1 MFLPS
6 PAQSIAT
13 APERDSNPALSPMP
27 KRPPLS
33 RPPDGYSAA
42 GAWLSHTGRMRK
54 ANEDACL
61 AGQTISKGSSEDVN
75 AFTLAVEPWIVAV
88 SDGIGGH
95 RAGAEASHEVVQ
107 ALAACEAIT
116 PAGVTGALLAVS
128 RQLCEKGR
136 HDPERAGMGATI
148 AGIAAGPEGL
158 FAFNVGDSRVYKYS
172 RRRLTPVTIDDSE
185 AEELIRA
192 GFMSRADVR
201 PGYLHGLTQA
211 IGGRTVPIPIE
222 THIYPLV
229 VARRTRFLVCSD
241 GLTDMLL
248 NAPMR
253 DGVGEKNLTAS
264 VRRLFDLAMEAG
276 GLDNITHAVVDV
288 APR

>member
-1 MFLPS
+1 
-6 PAQSIAT
+6 
-13 APERDSNPALSPMP
+13 
-27 KRPPLS
+27 
-33 RPPDGYSAA
+33 
-42 GAWLSHTGRMRK
+42 MRK

-61 AGQTISKGSSEDVN
+61 AGRAISKGSSEEVTP
-75 AFTLAVEPWIVAV
+75 FTLADEPWIVAV

-107 ALAACEAIT
+107 ALAQCETVT
-116 PAGVTGALLAVS
+116 PAGIADALSKVS
-128 RQLCEKGR
+128 RHLCDRGR

-148 AGIAAGPEGL
+148 AGLAAGPDGL

-172 RRRLTPVTIDDSE
+172 RRRLISVTTDDSE

-211 IGGRTVPIPIE
+211 IGGRIVPIAIE
-222 THIYPLV
+222 THIYPL
-229 VARRTRFLVCSD
+229 ALTRRTRFLVCSD

-253 DGVGEKNLTAS
+253 DAVGEKNLTTS
-264 VRRLFDLAMEAG
+264 VRRLFDLAMTAG

-288 APR
+288 APRSVARQILRRLSD